1 MQLRHISFPYGEVD
15 RELREEIETHVE
27 NKTERIEIM
36 EKLLTMLL
44 VAFDSRRNP
53 AARLLSH
60 QASAASKAVADFA
73 QSLFSVGGNGSGPSV
88 AVKPRHHR
96 QKKKHGRKMKYQPA
110 RKYAQI
116 KKIK

>member
-1 MQLRHISFPYGEVD
+1 MKESRFVVEKKDERV
-15 RELREEIETHVE
+15 EIV
-27 NKTERIEIM
+27 

-44 VAFDSRRNP
+44 VAFDSRGNP

-60 QASAASKAVADFA
+60 QASVASRAISDFA
-73 QSLFSVGGNGSGPSV
+73 QSLFSVGTGSGPSV
-88 AVKPRHHR
+88 AVNPRHHHKR
-96 QKKKHGRKMKYQPA
+96 RKRGKTMKYQPV

>member
-1 MQLRHISFPYGEVD
+1 MFETYV
-15 RELREEIETHVE
+15 EIV
-27 NKTERIEIM
+27 TERIEIM

-44 VAFDSRRNP
+44 VAFDPRKNP

-60 QASAASKAVADFA
+60 QASVASRAIDAFA
-73 QSLFSVGGNGSGPSV
+73 QTLFSAVTGSGPST
-88 AVKPRHHR
+88 AENSRRHH
-96 QKKKHGRKMKYQPA
+96 KKRKHGRKVKYQPA

>member
-1 MQLRHISFPYGEVD
+1 MRSRHGWFPYGDVD
-15 RELREEIETHVE
+15 RELHERIEAHIE
-27 NKTERIEIM
+27 NGTERVEIM

-44 VAFDSRRNP
+44 VAFDTRRNP

-60 QASAASKAVADFA
+60 QASVASKSIADFA
-73 QSLFSVGGNGSGPSV
+73 QSLFSVGRGSGPSV
-88 AVKPRHHR
+88 AVNSHHHH
-96 QKKKHGRKMKYQPA
+96 KKGKHVRTMKYQPA